1 MLDGRS
7 LEDYYELQENE
18 VEALRSIYMDD
29 FLDKTQSKSA
39 WHKKPSPKFE
49 IHLYSSES
57 DPRVSLTMDVE
68 LTSTYPLTVPI
79 IKISKPTHLLSSQLR
94 YLEKFIKERS
104 KELIGSEMIF
114 EITEYIR
121 EQLDAYQKAVNTNS
135 LEDERLLRL
144 KHEKEVSLAQEEKLA
159 ANEEAKRLKDLERT
173 NKLIQ
178 KEMEKRHFENPDKDN
193 TNQDFIDEA
202 DDSLMQPPKQ
212 MIDSGEAYVFDK
224 VITVRLSNNV
234 TLRFKAITHCLNSKP
249 QGILSFAKTS
259 IVKPYI
265 HPTAEESKIYNRGLK
280 SIEDESLFCL
290 VEIDLENP
298 YFASSA
304 GKKEVQDLEKELE
317 SLSEFRHENVSV
329 LYAYSIEPVAQR
341 GKGKSAYF
349 KIKLLTEYSS
359 LGTLD
364 DLLSTVKFV
373 NLASARSWIIQLIEG
388 LEHLHKLGLIHKYIN
403 LSSICLFNN
412 KDLGAVTAKLK
423 HPTYGYRLVHILS
436 KYPNQNSKAE
446 IGLIK
451 SNWLAPE
458 LKEEQEPQRKTDVW
472 NLGVLFVELIA
483 GVETVKE
490 YDSPAEFLGMVPLDE
505 ALKEFIKSIFVEK
518 PRKRPSPLEL
528 LPSKFLRTNIDQPNP
543 NLLSRTPGNQADDLS
558 SSMMSST
565 LSVGS
570 THSSRQPR
578 RSFNNGARFSYSGTG
593 SAGVFSRYAQDF
605 EESAILGK
613 GAFGKVIKARNRLD
627 GRFYAIKK
635 IRHTEDRLSSILNEV
650 MLLARLNHQYVV
662 RYYAAW
668 LEEDTEDYKEDPF
681 ESSDEDGEF
690 DTEEESDFEQTSS
703 ISVSNSRNLSR
714 PDINRSHTLD
724 FISNSMHDDYPEIE
738 FGFSSGEEDVNQKDN
753 SDSEDELSEFSN
765 KPKLLKSAKF
775 KKSKQMSTLFIQM
788 EYCENHTLHDLISAG
803 VLQSQKDEY
812 FRLFREILE
821 ALSHI
826 HAQGIIHR
834 DLKPMNIFIDES
846 KNIKVGDF
854 GLAKNVHHSIAAISK
869 LEKSSYQNSGDLTS
883 DVGTT
888 LYVANE
894 VLTGNGNYDSKVD
907 MYSLGIIFF
916 EMIHRFSTGM
926 ERVMVLKSLRSSEV
940 IFPVDFSESKF
951 PIEKK
956 IIKNLLN
963 HDPKARST
971 ADELLKSGMLP
982 VKEQD
987 QIVKEALKSLA
998 DPSSPWQEQ
1007 VRQTLFTQ
1015 PYNLA
1020 NDILFDRERDQLSVS
1035 SQLLSKQMID
1045 EIVTIFGIHGAVQ
1058 TREAPLIFPKSP
1070 LYSMKNVYEVLDKTG
1085 TVLQLA
1091 YDLTL
1096 PMARYLAKNN
1106 STLEKLFRIEH
1117 VYRPDPTSSSAEPA
1131 KFAEIDFD
1139 IISSESTDLAFHDA
1153 ETIKVIDEIISIF
1166 PVFKKCSTSL
1176 IINHCGILDVIFDFC
1191 GIDKAQRPI
1200 VSNTLSQVGFTKTIE
1215 GALKEL
1221 KSQLNISTT
1230 VLHDLRQFDFTLD
1243 YKATKKRL
1251 EKLMKDSVYLSKID
1265 TYILYLSKVL
1275 DYLESLG
1282 VSTPVYISPLSN
1294 YNASFYTHGIM
1305 FQAVDDEKKRKSII
1319 AAGGR
1324 YDSLISYMSRPS
1336 GNTSFHLQHAVGFN
1350 LALEKL
1356 FSSMQAFL
1364 RYDGSGKNALKNRR
1378 NFLKDSE
1385 TKVEW
1390 KPKRCDV
1397 LVSSLST
1404 SLWRTSGIELLRKL
1418 WKNGISADIFR
1429 NTHGVEDILTAAQSD
1444 GAKWVVLIKQ
1454 QQQHSNHTLTK
1465 KKYKPLKLKN
1475 IETSVDLDVD
1485 SDELLSILQTH
1496 NNEKMSNVSNQSAP
1510 PGSSGQD
1517 FYAHDNS
1524 SDESLSNSL
1533 SQSLILEGQKVVHI
1547 SNEATKSSKKA
1558 NKKERWSLEESAR
1571 KASNSILS
1579 GLSSV
1584 PVIAV
1589 DPVRDEV
1596 LDMMSITSVAQ
1607 KDEWIRKV
1615 NGASNSTPRSFAT
1628 SIYNALSKEASK
1640 GTKWVIVHCPKSG
1653 KSCIC
1658 DLQR

>member
-7 LEDYYELQENE
+7 LEDYYDLQENE

-29 FLDKTQSKSA
+29 FLDKSQSKSA
-39 WHKKPSPKFE
+39 WNKKPSPKFE
-49 IHLYSSES
+49 IHLYSSDT

-79 IKISKPTHLLSSQLR
+79 IKILNPRHLLSSQLK
-94 YLEKFIKERS
+94 YLEKFIKDRS
-104 KELIGSEMIF
+104 KELIGGEMIF

-144 KHEKEVSLAQEEKLA
+144 KHEKEISLAKEEQLA

-173 NKLIQ
+173 NKLIE
-178 KEMEKRHFENPDKDN
+178 KEMEKRHFENPDPDHA
-193 TNQDFIDEA
+193 EVV
-202 DDSLMQPPKQ
+202 DDSLMLPPQQ
-212 MIDSGEAYVFDK
+212 MIDSGEAFVFDT

-280 SIEDESLFCL
+280 AIEDESLFCL
-290 VEIDLENP
+290 VEIELENTF
-298 YFASSA
+298 FASSA
-304 GKKEVQDLEKELE
+304 GKKEIQDLEKELE
-317 SLSEFRHENVSV
+317 SLSDFRHENVSV
-329 LYAYSIEPVAQR
+329 LYAYSIEPVVER
-341 GKGKSAYF
+341 GKGKGAHF

-364 DLLSTVKFV
+364 DLLSTIKFV

-388 LEHLHKLGLIHKYIN
+388 LEHLHKLGLVHKYIN

-412 KDLGAVTAKLK
+412 RDLGAVTAKLK
-423 HPTYGYRLVHILS
+423 HPTYGYRIVQLLS
-436 KYPNQNSKAE
+436 KYPNQNSKSE
-446 IGLIK
+446 VGLIK

-458 LKEEQEPQRKTDVW
+458 LKDDQEPQRKTDVW

-483 GVETVKE
+483 GIETVKD
-490 YDSPAEFLGMVPLDE
+490 YDSPGEFLSMVPLEE

-543 NLLSRTPGNQADDLS
+543 NLLSRTPGKQGEDLS
-558 SSMMSST
+558 SSMMSNS

-570 THSSRQPR
+570 THSSRRPR
-578 RSFNNGARFSYSGTG
+578 RSFNNGARFSYSG
-593 SAGVFSRYAQDF
+593 AGTPGVLSRYAQDF

-668 LEEDTEDYKEDPF
+668 LEEDPEDYKDDPF
-681 ESSDEDGEF
+681 ESSDEDGDYETDEDSGF
-690 DTEEESDFEQTSS
+690 DPTDS
-703 ISVSNSRNLSR
+703 ISVNNSRNLSR

-738 FGFSSGEEDVNQKDN
+738 FGFSSGEEEANNNEN
-753 SDSEDELSEFSN
+753 SGSEDEIFEMSDR
-765 KPKLLKSAKF
+765 PKLLKSANFRKP
-775 KKSKQMSTLFIQM
+775 KLMSTLFIQM

-869 LEKSSYQNSGDLTS
+869 LEKSSFQNSGDLTS

-940 IFPVDFSESKF
+940 KFPADFSDSKF

-963 HDPKARST
+963 HDPRERST

-1007 VRQTLFTQ
+1007 VRETLFNQ

-1035 SQLLSKQMID
+1035 SQLLGKQMID
-1045 EIVTIFGIHGAVQ
+1045 EIVEIFEIHGAVQ
-1058 TREAPLIFPKSP
+1058 TREPPLIFPKSP

-1106 STLEKLFRIEH
+1106 SSLEKLFRIQH
-1117 VYRPDPTSSSAEPA
+1117 VYRPDPTTSSAEPA

-1139 IISSESTDLAFHDA
+1139 IISSESTDIAFHDA

-1166 PVFKKCSTSL
+1166 PIFKKSSTSL

-1200 VSNTLSQVGFTKTIE
+1200 VSNTLSQVGFTKTMDN
-1215 GALKEL
+1215 ALTEL
-1221 KSQLNISTT
+1221 KSQLNITTT

-1243 YKATKKRL
+1243 HEATKNRL
-1251 EKLMKDSVYLSKID
+1251 RKLMKDSVHLSKID
-1265 TYILYLSKVL
+1265 SYILYLSKVL
-1275 DYLESLG
+1275 SYLQSLG
-1282 VSTPVYISPLSN
+1282 VSTALYISPLSN
-1294 YNASFYTHGIM
+1294 YNAAFYSHGIM
-1305 FQAVDDEKKRKSII
+1305 FQAVNEEKKRKTII

-1336 GNTSFHLQHAVGFN
+1336 GNSAFHLQHAVGFN

-1364 RYDGSGKNALKNRR
+1364 RYDGSGKNAMKNRR
-1378 NFLKDSE
+1378 NFLKDCE

-1404 SLWRTSGIELLRKL
+1404 SLWRTNGIELLRKL

-1429 NTHGVEDILTAAQSD
+1429 NTHGVEDILTAAQND

-1454 QQQHSNHTLTK
+1454 QQQHATHIMNK

-1475 IETSVDLDVD
+1475 VETSVDVDVD
-1485 SDELLSILQTH
+1485 TEELLSIIQAH
-1496 NNEKMSNVSNQSAP
+1496 NTEKAVNGSNQGAP

-1533 SQSLILEGQKVVHI
+1533 SQSLTLEGQKVIHI

-1584 PVIAV
+1584 PVVAV

-1615 NGASNSTPRSFAT
+1615 GGVSNSTPRSFAT
-1628 SIYNALSKEASK
+1628 SIYNALLKEASK
-1640 GTKWVIVHCPKSG
+1640 GTKWVIVHCPKTG